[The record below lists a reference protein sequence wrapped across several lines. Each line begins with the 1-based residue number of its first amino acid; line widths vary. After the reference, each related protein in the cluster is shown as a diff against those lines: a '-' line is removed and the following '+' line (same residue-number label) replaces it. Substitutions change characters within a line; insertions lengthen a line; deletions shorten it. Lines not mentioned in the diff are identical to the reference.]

1 MLDTVSLAPSF
12 FSLPHSNKSL
22 LSLLFIIPILN
33 KMDRFKVQEE
43 LGDGTFGTVF
53 RAIRREDNSEVRS
66 PSRTNLPSILS
77 KPMLPLLLSA

>member
-1 MLDTVSLAPSF
+1 
-12 FSLPHSNKSL
+12 
-22 LSLLFIIPILN
+22 
-33 KMDRFKVQEE
+33 MDRFKVQEE

-77 KPMLPLLLSA
+77 KPMLPLLLSVWINEWIHHECALLKKGKAMHAVKGVVKRASS